1 MLEEEVAILNTWS
14 EAMTPHTLGCKQVWM
29 LLARKLCLVSRI
41 QCAQSHQLMRV
52 TAFMHSLIIEAYC
65 VLHAGYTTLH
75 KRTVN
80 VPLLS
85 WSIWSTG
92 TTDSQTSTQT
102 AVGFQLQCELR
113 GALRVLTFEC

>member
-1 MLEEEVAILNTWS
+1 
-14 EAMTPHTLGCKQVWM
+14 M
-29 LLARKLCLVSRI
+29 LLDRKLCLVSRI

-65 VLHAGYTTLH
+65 VLHAGYATLH

-80 VPLLS
+80 VLLLS

-92 TTDSQTSTQT
+92 TTDSQTTSTQT
-102 AVGFQLQCELR
+102 AVGFQLQCELH